1 MPVFRSLLQEL
12 SLLAARTLSLGED
25 AARVVERFAT
35 IAGAVLVGWVGY
47 RLTTAVVR
55 RVLRPL
61 AGATDYSARA
71 QRARTLGPLLTSS
84 ARYVMAFLVVVV
96 ILQQIGIDVRALLV
110 SAGVLGVALG
120 LGAQSLIRDV
130 IMGFFILL
138 ENLIAVGDVIEVG
151 QHTGVVESVGLR
163 VTKIRKFSG
172 ELRIIPNG
180 ELTAF
185 GHHTAGWARLVV
197 EVPVDYEEDVD
208 RALRVLGEVGQAL
221 AAAHPAMVLEPPTA
235 EGILRFGQS
244 SSAEAVLRL
253 HARIVAIEKAPLEF
267 EARRRVKEAFAAHG
281 IRAPR
286 AAMEVRLVPPSG
298 GAAAEDR
305 RGEDT
310 RKESVA

>member
-1 MPVFRSLLQEL
+1 MPAFRSLLEEL
-12 SLLAARTLSLGED
+12 SVLAARTLSLGED
-25 AARVVERFAT
+25 AAHVLAR
-35 IAGAVLVGWVGY
+35 IAAIAAALLVGWVGY
-47 RLTTAVVR
+47 RLITVVIR
-55 RVLRPL
+55 RVLQPL
-61 AGATDYSARA
+61 VGATDYPARA
-71 QRARTLGPLLTSS
+71 QRARTLGPLLTST
-84 ARYVMAFLVVVV
+84 ARYMVAFLVAVVV
-96 ILQQIGIDVRALLV
+96 LQQIGIDVRALLV
-110 SAGVLGVALG
+110 SAGVLGVAIG

-151 QHTGVVESVGLR
+151 PHTGVVESVGLR

-180 ELTAF
+180 ELSAF

-197 EVPVDYEEDVD
+197 EVSIDYGEDVD
-208 RALRVLGEVGQAL
+208 RALRVLGEVGKAL

-244 SSAEAVLRL
+244 GAAEAVLRL
-253 HARIVAIEKAPLEF
+253 HARIVAPEKAALEF

-298 GAAAEDR
+298 GTAEDR
-305 RGEDT
+305 RDEDT